1 MNKKTYVPLLF
12 IAIVVLLVGIQFSKD
27 NMTEPPKE
35 TGGSVLDDY
44 EESYSNENVPAE
56 QQKKHESNILDDY
69 EKRAEAETFILTIKG
84 EALEEAY
91 SKGQAMLY
99 YDPESLF
106 AYVDDEL
113 TSLYIE
119 RQLIHDV
126 DPEKDIEETKELYLN
141 HYYSVVLEYVAE
153 YDPQQFSIVDGEEGR
168 LRVKV
173 EYMVIERDGQ
183 WEIYSNQYR
192 GCTHVS
198 DESNV

>member
-1 MNKKTYVPLLF
+1 MNKNTYVLPLF
-12 IAIVVLLVGIQFSKD
+12 IAIVVLIVGIQFSKD

-44 EESYSNENVPAE
+44 EEGYSNENIPAE
-56 QQKKHESNILDDY
+56 QQKKYESNILDDY

-84 EALEEAY
+84 EELEGAY
-91 SKGQAMLY
+91 SKGQSMLY

-113 TSLYIE
+113 TNLYIE
-119 RQLIHDV
+119 RQLIYDV

-168 LRVKV
+168 LRIKV

-183 WEIYSNQYR
+183 WEIYSKQYR